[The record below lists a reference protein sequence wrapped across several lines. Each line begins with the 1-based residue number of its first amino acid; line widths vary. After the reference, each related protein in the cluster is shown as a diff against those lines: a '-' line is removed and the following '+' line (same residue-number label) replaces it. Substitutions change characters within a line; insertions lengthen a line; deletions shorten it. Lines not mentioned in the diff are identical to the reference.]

1 MNLSPRELEV
11 VQAMASG
18 LQQKAAARRLGISSD
33 TLRDYL
39 SRAKL
44 KLGADTTAQAAVI
57 AQRMGILRD
66 EDEAIAQHKG
76 KA

>member
-1 MNLSPRELEV
+1 MNLSPRETEV
-11 VQAMASG
+11 LQALASG
-18 LQQKAAARRLGISSD
+18 LQQKAAAKRLGISYDSVK
-33 TLRDYL
+33 DYI
-39 SRAKL
+39 RIARL

-66 EDEAIAQHKG
+66 EDAAVPQRRG